1 MSLMVFYLACKGF
14 SFVVCF
20 GLFVFLMLDVW
31 VKFNTEMTTMGV
43 RFEDQKEEHKFLPC
57 LTFCPLNGFK
67 SRQFNYENETF
78 TKETF
83 SEEEIFS
90 DVNLTSFRNRSL
102 FYIEE
107 IKGVFIGRCYMVC
120 YLRQR
125 PEVDAINIPLR
136 KQNDLIG

>member
-1 MSLMVFYLACKGF
+1 MVFYLACKGF

-20 GLFVFLMLDVW
+20 GLFFFLMLDVW

-43 RFEDQKEEHKFLPC
+43 RFEDQKEETKFLPC

-67 SRQFNYENETF
+67 SRKLNYKNASF
-78 TKETF
+78 TEETF
-83 SEEEIFS
+83 SQEEIFS
-90 DVNLTSFRNRSL
+90 DVNLTYFHNRSL
-102 FYIEE
+102 FCIEE

-120 YLRQR
+120 YLRKR
-125 PEVDAINIPLR
+125 PEVDAIYIPLR

>member
-1 MSLMVFYLACKGF
+1 MVFYLACKGF
-14 SFVVCF
+14 SFVVCCGF
-20 GLFVFLMLDVW
+20 FFFLMIDVW

-120 YLRQR
+120 YLREGA
-125 PEVDAINIPLR
+125 EVDAINIPLR